1 VSSRSIMAGLAS
13 RHNREGT
20 VPAVTY
26 YVAIPFVRSE
36 DGELVAGEAIE
47 VQGGVPAA
55 ISKAGQLSIKNA
67 GAIAFARTGD
77 PALGEFQPAII
88 LARYGETPNEVE

>member
-1 VSSRSIMAGLAS
+1 MSSRSALAGLAS

-26 YVAIPFVRSE
+26 YVALPFVRSE
-36 DGELVAGEAIE
+36 DGELAPGEAFE
-47 VQGGVPAA
+47 VQSEAA
-55 ISKAGQLSIKNA
+55 AKSRAKLMAINSA

-77 PALGEFQPAII
+77 PALGEFRPAVI
-88 LARYGETPNEVE
+88 LARYGEMPDEVD